1 MTKLEMKLRI
11 IFYNAKTVNG
21 VEAGLK
27 SLDALER
34 QAYTIEDSDS
44 IKDMANFLE
53 IRGANHA
60 SI

>member
-1 MTKLEMKLRI
+1 MSILEIKLVMIFFYTKHI
-11 IFYNAKTVNG
+11 DGVN
-21 VEAGLK
+21 AGLR

-34 QAYTIEDSDS
+34 RAVTIEESDT

-53 IRGANHA
+53 IRGINNE